1 MSEESSAM
9 PKWICVMAL
18 GVLVLAMSQTTLQQ
32 LAWRTAGVR
41 AGMLTKIE
49 ADTKSNQTVCHDA
62 FAVYRDGELQGTALW
77 LGDASFPVIDNGRTW
92 ILVEGGTVDI
102 EEAAGEKM
110 RYKTGF
116 AQRSGLA
123 GLALKVP
130 GLPFTPADLLLGLCF
145 VAVILVQLKRKDL
158 STWWLPPWSIV
169 ILLGVCGLT
178 LIDGLRVMDST
189 DYTVNRGK
197 GIKEWLQYAEVLA
210 AGFVVFR
217 LIFRSRCC
225 RQLAVWVLIGVC
237 GVVTA
242 VGLIEYAGVIGGHSI
257 RGLLDAAAIDS
268 TFGFRYNP
276 TRSGMS
282 GSESS
287 RNVLALYLA
296 IMLPLLTAVAMN
308 SSDRRRQVLAAVV
321 GILALPLI
329 HNGALLLCAIAGC
342 MAVAVQSP
350 RPRAVP
356 GMLVLLA
363 VVIGG
368 SCLLL
373 PHHGKILMDSVAV
386 TKYNDP
392 YGSLPMPLTG
402 HSADTVEQ
410 AGAQW
415 ESVQQKY
422 LEMQTAMNAVSVSP
436 LFGHG
441 LGHYQVRINAFYTDG
456 VLQTLWIN
464 KNPANFMER
473 DAHGLYVVQAVES
486 GLLGF
491 LALVAVLLGWLTT
504 ATAAR
509 DDTDDAFDK
518 ALAMGVVGC
527 MITLL
532 LCGFAGS
539 FLVRGLQF
547 TVIAIAAL
555 TAGMRDQ

>member
-1 MSEESSAM
+1 MSEETPM
-9 PKWICVMAL
+9 IPKWICALAL
-18 GVLVLAMSQTTLQQ
+18 GVLVLAMSQTTVQQ
-32 LAWRTAGVR
+32 LAWRAAGVR
-41 AGMLTKIE
+41 AGMLTKVE
-49 ADTKSNQTVCHDA
+49 ADTKAHQTVCHDA

-77 LGDASFPVIDNGRTW
+77 LGDASFPVLDNGRTW
-92 ILVEGGTVDI
+92 ILVEGGAKAV
-102 EEAAGEKM
+102 EGAAGEKM

-116 AQRSGLA
+116 ATKSGLA

-130 GLPFTPADLLLGLCF
+130 GLPFTPADLLLGFCF
-145 VAVILVQLKRKDL
+145 AAIVLVQLQRKDL

-169 ILLGVCGLT
+169 ILLAICGLT
-178 LIDGLRVMDST
+178 LVDGLRVMDQSEH
-189 DYTVNRGK
+189 TVSRGK
-197 GIKEWLQYAEVLA
+197 GMREWLQYAEVLA
-210 AGFVVFR
+210 AGFIVFR
-217 LIFRSRCC
+217 MTFRSRCC
-225 RQLAVWVLIGVC
+225 RQLAAWTLIGVC

-242 VGLIEYAGVIGGHSI
+242 VGLVEYAGVISGRGV
-257 RGLLDAAAIDS
+257 RGLLDVAAIDS

-296 IMLPLLTAVAMN
+296 IMLPLLTAVALN
-308 SSDRRRQVLAAVV
+308 SGDRRRQVLAAVV
-321 GILALPLI
+321 GVLALPLI
-329 HNGALLLCAIAGC
+329 LNAALLLCAVAGC
-342 MAVAVQSP
+342 LAVAVQSP
-350 RPRAVP
+350 RQRAVP
-356 GMLVLLA
+356 GMLVILA
-363 VVIGG
+363 LVIGG
-368 SCLLL
+368 ACLTL

-386 TKYNDP
+386 TKYDDP

-410 AGAQW
+410 TGAQW
-415 ESVQQKY
+415 EPVQQKY

-473 DAHGLYVVQAVES
+473 DAHGLYVVQSVES

-509 DDTDDAFDK
+509 DETDDPFDK
-518 ALAMGVVGC
+518 TLAMGVVGC
-527 MITLL
+527 MVTLL